1 MAAARD
7 ETERHRLATYE
18 AESRCSALAAHV
30 EALKEQVVR
39 GEEDAAMMA
48 QVICAVHML

>member
-1 MAAARD
+1 MAAARE

-30 EALKEQVVR
+30 EALKEQVARV
-39 GEEDAAMMA
+39 EEDAAQMT
-48 QVICAVHML
+48 QVRCVCM